1 MLYLG
6 VPVCKE
12 CGSKFPNWAV
22 VEGCKRNLQKRHY
35 CLTCSP
41 YGKREKNL
49 RPLLGIKHCPACN
62 DDLPSSDFYV
72 RSAPSRHGHLSP
84 YCKKCSGLQVTI
96 RQQQLKKLCVAYKGG
111 KCESCG
117 YDKCYASMDFHH
129 RDPDQKDFSI
139 SSTSKTKWS
148 EKLKL
153 ELDKCSLL
161 CSNCHR
167 ELHHFEVVVPAPVV

>member
-12 CGSKFPNWAV
+12 CGFKFPNWAV
-22 VEGCKRNLQKRHY
+22 VDSCKRNLQKRHY

-72 RSAPSRHGHLSP
+72 RSAPSRHGHLSL
-84 YCKKCSGLQVTI
+84 YCKKCSGLQVTL
-96 RQQQLKKLCVAYKGG
+96 RQQQLKKLCVAYKVVNVNPAG
-111 KCESCG
+111 
-117 YDKCYASMDFHH
+117 M
-129 RDPDQKDFSI
+129 
-139 SSTSKTKWS
+139 TSATPPWTFTIRIRIKKTSQFLVLVRLSGVKS
-148 EKLKL
+148 
-153 ELDKCSLL
+153 
-161 CSNCHR
+161 
-167 ELHHFEVVVPAPVV
+167 